1 MNKYIFSFR
10 TSSGNPNPKDE
21 RNHNFILITMSA
33 VFIGCQWLKIVPDF
47 YELFACKMTGHF
59 CKMEGPVSA

>member
-1 MNKYIFSFR
+1 
-10 TSSGNPNPKDE
+10 
-21 RNHNFILITMSA
+21 MSA

-59 CKMEGPVSA
+59 CKMEGPVSTSVNTVSEFHGEASEVF

>member
-1 MNKYIFSFR
+1 
-10 TSSGNPNPKDE
+10 
-21 RNHNFILITMSA
+21 MSA

-59 CKMEGPVSA
+59 CKMDGPVSTLYIYTSVNTVVEFHCKASEVF